1 MASDSAPLAQCASST
16 LTIAEPFGQETRM
29 GWPIV
34 VPATV
39 GTVLHVALSPGRADS
54 GLPVV
59 GAPGYV
65 AGRVANAVV
74 AELSR
79 EEGVFMPA
87 HPAHR
92 KIAVRTKARQRF
104 TLQLCTLEG

>member
-1 MASDSAPLAQCASST
+1 
-16 LTIAEPFGQETRM
+16 M

-34 VPATV
+34 VPVTV
-39 GTVLHVALSPGRADS
+39 GTVLHVAVSPGRADS
-54 GLPVV
+54 GLPDV

-65 AGRVANAVV
+65 GGSVADAVV

-92 KIAVRTKARQRF
+92 KNAVRTTARQRF
-104 TLQLCTLEG
+104 TLQLCTLDGLGNSPTTRHDNRHP